1 MWPRLIDAVRLTLGS
16 AWLYLIAAEAYG
28 ARITYDIPLR
38 RRTAAASRPPLALA
52 G

>member
-1 MWPRLIDAVRLTLGS
+1 VRHDPQ
-16 AWLYLIAAEAYG
+16 APDAYG

-38 RRTAAASRPPLALA
+38 RRASSVRPRLALA